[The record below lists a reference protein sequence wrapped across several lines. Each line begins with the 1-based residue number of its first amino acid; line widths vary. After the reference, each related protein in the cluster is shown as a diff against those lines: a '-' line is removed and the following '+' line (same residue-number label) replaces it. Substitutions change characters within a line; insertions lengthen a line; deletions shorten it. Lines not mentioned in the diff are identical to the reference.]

1 MSGCQPWYMFF
12 RLEFPYASLRREH
25 SQIAFASP
33 SFDKVGVRLPRVKL
47 EVGRMSQH
55 WLATNPKQPYTFDKL
70 FRESAWFHTA
80 HLQESD
86 GVWRF
91 FDGHNPGY
99 LADVAAV
106 ESESELRQNIGGIG
120 APYRA
125 FIIHALTLKQV

>member
-1 MSGCQPWYMFF
+1 M
-12 RLEFPYASLRREH
+12 
-25 SQIAFASP
+25 
-33 SFDKVGVRLPRVKL
+33 
-47 EVGRMSQH
+47 
-55 WLATNPKQPYTFDKL
+55 L
-70 FRESAWFHTA
+70 FRASAWFHTA

-120 APYRA
+120 APDRA
-125 FIIHALTLKQV
+125 FIIHALTLKQVQF